1 MQTYLEE
8 KIGNPEL
15 FTGRKRE
22 LAFYL
27 HWIERIQQKSS
38 MSSAILSRRKTGKTA
53 LLQRLYNVTFEKNM
67 GVIPFYY
74 EIPEGKQWVVEFCRD
89 FYLTFLY
96 QYVAFRTRNPQYVEV
111 SRKPDKNFI
120 DAMQVVRQEGLEYLA
135 DSVQGIARLV
145 EEKSTGLLWHAVRET
160 PGTLA
165 AQRKESIVQIIDEFQ
180 YLNSEICRDEAA
192 TQVIEDLA
200 SGYMRTAE
208 YKNAPLLVS
217 GSWVGWLFNLLNR
230 MTGRFKIDF
239 LEHLP
244 IDEAVELVFKY
255 SQLEQVPVTDASAFL
270 IAQISEGNPFYLSAL
285 MRSDCPNRDLTT
297 EDGVLRTLEFE
308 TLDER
313 GGIKNTWKEY
323 LYSALPRINAAYA
336 KQIILYLCKH
346 KEQQVLRR
354 NLLKHLKLP
363 MTEDE
368 LEHKMEMLIRA
379 DIVQR
384 GRTNA
389 RYQGV
394 QDNVFDKVF
403 RGMYAEDI
411 ETFDPQDI
419 TNEYKALFE
428 ATRKKYRELI
438 GKYSQEKGA
447 FAEYR
452 ILKKLRTAYRNNDL
466 FRSMIHD
473 LPEEFRFVEYES
485 VWSYYGTA
493 QGRPDF
499 QVDIWAR
506 PKETVAEA
514 VATTAEVI
522 VPTTEAVAPT
532 AIVGEIK
539 NRDNDPFT
547 GPEAQTFLSKMET
560 LKEMEQIANA
570 IGFVYSRSG
579 FTTPALTMLKDH
591 HIAYSDD
598 DLWME

>member
-1 MQTYLEE
+1 MHIYLEE
-8 KIGNPEL
+8 KIGDPEL

-27 HWIERIQQKSS
+27 HWIERIKQKRSL
-38 MSSAILSRRKTGKTA
+38 SSAILSRRKTGKTA
-53 LLQRLYNVTFEKNM
+53 LLQRLYNLTFEKNM

-74 EIPEGKQWVVEFCRD
+74 EVPEGKQWVVEFCQD

-96 QYVAFRTRNPQYVEV
+96 QYVAFRTRNPHYVEV

-120 DAMQVVRQEGLEYLA
+120 DAMQVVRQERLEYLA
-135 DSVQGIARLV
+135 DSIHGISRLV
-145 EEKSTGLLWHAVRET
+145 EKKSTGLLWHAVRET
-160 PGTLA
+160 PWTLA
-165 AQRKESIVQIIDEFQ
+165 MQQNESIVQIIDEFQ

-192 TQVIEDLA
+192 TQVIDDFA

-217 GSWVGWLFNLLNR
+217 GSWVGWLFNLLNH
-230 MTGRFKIDF
+230 MTGRFKIGF

-244 IDEAVELVFKY
+244 IDEAVEMVFKY

-270 IAQISEGNPFYLSAL
+270 IAHISEGNPFYLSAL
-285 MRSDCPNRDLTT
+285 MRSDCPNKDLAT
-297 EDGVLRTLEFE
+297 EGGVLRVLEFE

-323 LYSALPRINAAYA
+323 LYSALPRINAVHA

-346 KEQQVLRR
+346 KAQHVLRR
-354 NLLKHLKLP
+354 DILKNLKLP
-363 MTEDE
+363 MTEEE
-368 LEHKMEMLIRA
+368 LEQKMEMLIRA

-389 RYQGV
+389 RYQAV

-428 ATRKKYRELI
+428 ATRKKYRQLI

-447 FAEYR
+447 FAEYQ
-452 ILKKLRTAYRNNDL
+452 ILKKLRTAYRQPEL
-466 FRSMIHD
+466 FRSMIHN
-473 LPEEFRFVEYES
+473 LPEDFRFVEYES

-506 PKETVAEA
+506 PKAGAAEATAEA
-514 VATTAEVI
+514 VGTTAEDV
-522 VPTTEAVAPT
+522 VPTAV
-532 AIVGEIK
+532 VGEIK
-539 NRDNDPFT
+539 NRENAPFT
-547 GPEAQTFLSKMET
+547 GPEAQTFLTKMET
-560 LKEMEQIANA
+560 LKGMEQIADA
-570 IGFVYSRSG
+570 IGFVYSRNG
-579 FTTPALTMLKDH
+579 FTTPALDILQEH
-591 HIAYSDD
+591 QVAYSDD
-598 DLWME
+598 ERWLE